1 MAIGFSSIFKGLASL
16 YESTGIT
23 PSKVV
28 IPSRLYIAEVVDT
41 ILSKQHAKYTSE
53 SDLGAIVVRNID
65 GGRENNKDESS
76 LSVLAYPADI
86 ATTKIPLPGEFVI
99 VMKATPGDYLAKGDV
114 LSRDV
119 YINTISNLSL
129 LNYNGLPFAGATV
142 SSLLKGL
149 PAGGANLIE
158 VAAKRH
164 ESRFTTFV
172 KRQIK
177 RLRPYDGDTILQG
190 RFGNSIR
197 LGSTIVEE
205 NNYGKPS
212 QLASLIDSLLDPD
225 LPAEGDR
232 FESIANAISNE
243 IEEAKNNESTW
254 SSTGLAGDP
263 IIIMRTRQPDDI
275 ELDLTKEN
283 FEQLTVEDINRD
295 GSSVY
300 LCQNQTV
307 KLKLQIADVGLRTWR
322 TNLGLPPVANNAP
335 QPTKTSI

>member
-1 MAIGFSSIFKGLASL
+1 MAVGFSSIFKGLANL

-23 PSKVV
+23 PSKAV

-41 ILSKQHAKYTSE
+41 ILSKRHAKYTSE
-53 SDLGAIVVRNID
+53 SDLGAIIVRNID
-65 GGRENNKDESS
+65 SGRENDKDESS
-76 LSVLAYPADI
+76 LNVLAYPADI

-114 LSRDV
+114 LSRDI

-129 LNYNGLPFAGATV
+129 LNYNGVPFAGATAN
-142 SSLLKGL
+142 SLLKDL
-149 PAGGANLIE
+149 PDGGANLIE
-158 VAAKRH
+158 VAARRH

-197 LGSTIVEE
+197 LGSTITNP
-205 NNYGKPS
+205 NNYGQP
-212 QLASLIDSLLDPD
+212 SLLTS
-225 LPAEGDR
+225 PATED
-232 FESIANAISNE
+232 
-243 IEEAKNNESTW
+243 EAKNNESTW

-263 IIIMRTRQPDDI
+263 IIIMRTRQPEDI
-275 ELDLTKEN
+275 ELDLTREN
-283 FEQLTVEDINRD
+283 FEQLTVEDINSD
-295 GSSVY
+295 GSSIY
-300 LCQNQTV
+300 LCQNQTIN
-307 KLKLQIADVGLRTWR
+307 LKLQIADVGLRTWR

-335 QPTKTSI
+335 QPTKTTI